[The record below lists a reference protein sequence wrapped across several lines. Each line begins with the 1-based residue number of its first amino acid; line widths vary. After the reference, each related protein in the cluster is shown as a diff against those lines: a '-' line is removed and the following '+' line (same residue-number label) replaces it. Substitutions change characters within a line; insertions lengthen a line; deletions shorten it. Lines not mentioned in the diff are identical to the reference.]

1 MTGLLL
7 LLPVLLPLA
16 GAALALLVRRS
27 VRAQRG
33 IGIGTALLM
42 LGASVAL
49 LAEVWGRGP
58 QAVQIGGWEAPLGI
72 TFVADLLGAS
82 LVVITGIIGSAV
94 AVYAMGALDLA
105 REKAGF
111 HPLFLVLLMGVN
123 GAFLTGDLFNLYVW
137 FEVLLISSFALLGLG
152 ADKEQLKGAVPY
164 VAINLVGSLC
174 FLTGVGLLYGLAG
187 TLNMADLALTLP
199 TLPAGPVTAVAMLF
213 LVAFG
218 LKAAVFPLFA
228 WLPPS
233 YPTAPTPIAAAFAGL
248 LTKVGVYALLRTFT
262 LLFTAD
268 VAFTHTLLL
277 WVAGLTMLTG
287 VLGAAAQT
295 DIRRI
300 LSYHIVSQ
308 IGYMIMGLALFTPL
322 AIVGAVFYV
331 LHHILVKTN
340 LFLVGGIVE
349 RVGGSQ
355 VLAET
360 GGLYRHAPWL
370 AVLFVIPAFS
380 LAGFPPLSG
389 FWSKLL
395 LVKAGL
401 DAGAYVIVGVSILV
415 SVLTLYSMTK
425 IWAQAFWTP
434 HPTAETLPAPEASGA
449 RPLWPLV
456 VPAVALAA
464 GTVAIGLGAEGLLR
478 LAEVAAADLLNP
490 DRYIAAVL
498 GPEAVA
504 ARP

>member
-16 GAALALLVRRS
+16 GAALALLVRGS

-33 IGIGTALLM
+33 VNVATAFLM
-42 LGASVAL
+42 LGGSIAL
-49 LAEVWGRGP
+49 LAEVWASGP
-58 QAVQIGGWEAPLGI
+58 VAVQLGSWEAPVGI
-72 TFVADLLGAS
+72 TFVADLLSAA
-82 LVVITGIIGSAV
+82 LVVITGIIGAAV
-94 AVYAMGALDLA
+94 AVYAIGGLDEE
-105 REKAGF
+105 RQRAGF

-152 ADKEQLKGAVPY
+152 ADKEQLRGTVPY

-174 FLTGVGLLYGLAG
+174 FLTGVGLMYGLAG
-187 TLNMADLALTLP
+187 TLNMADLALRLP
-199 TLPAGPVTAVAMLF
+199 ELPAGPVTAVAMLF

-268 VAFTHTLLL
+268 VGFTHTLLL
-277 WVAGLTMLTG
+277 WIAGATMLTG
-287 VLGAAAQT
+287 VLGAAAQK

-340 LFLVGGIVE
+340 LFLVGGIVD

-360 GGLYRHAPWL
+360 GGIYRHAPWL
-370 AVLFVIPAFS
+370 AALFVVPAFS

-389 FWSKLL
+389 FWAKLL

-401 DAGAYVIVGVSILV
+401 DAGAYVIVGVSIVV

-434 HPTAETLPAPEASGA
+434 HPTAEGLPSPSS

-456 VPAVALAA
+456 VPAVGLAV
-464 GTVAIGLGAEGLLR
+464 GTVAIGLGAEAVLQI
-478 LAEVAAADLLNP
+478 AEVAGAQLLDP
-490 DRYIAAVL
+490 APYVEAVL

-504 ARP
+504 SRPP